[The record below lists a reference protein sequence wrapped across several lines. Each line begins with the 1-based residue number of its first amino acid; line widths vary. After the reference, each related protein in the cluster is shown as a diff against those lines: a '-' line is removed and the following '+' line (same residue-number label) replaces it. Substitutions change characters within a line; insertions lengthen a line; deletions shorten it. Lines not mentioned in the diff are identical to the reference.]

1 MLSLLF
7 NDKIIKKLQFLN
19 NQKAAISYM
28 CGHYVTVNSE
38 KHAIIFHLNPCHAE
52 YFFIH
57 YTLSQF
63 FFSST
68 RRLVFS
74 MFFQSG
80 KLWILI
86 RWLHQKSS
94 GPRREKTC
102 LRGLANNK
110 DAAQPAHQRS
120 LISASVIH
128 LLGSIISGLA
138 TREISIF

>member
-57 YTLSQF
+57 YTI
-63 FFSST
+63 SST

-80 KLWILI
+80 KLQILI

-94 GPRREKTC
+94 GPQREKTC
-102 LRGLANNK
+102 LQGLGNNK
-110 DAAQPAHQRS
+110 SADKPAHPRS
-120 LISASVIH
+120 RISASVIH
-128 LLGSIISGLA
+128 LLESIISGLA
-138 TREISIF
+138 TSEISIF